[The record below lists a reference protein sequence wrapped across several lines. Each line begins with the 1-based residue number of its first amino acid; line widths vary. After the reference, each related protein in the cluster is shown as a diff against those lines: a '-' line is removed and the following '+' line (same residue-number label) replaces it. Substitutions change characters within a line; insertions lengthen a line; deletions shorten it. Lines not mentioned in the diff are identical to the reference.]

1 MKFKIRE
8 TPFIPFAWMNLKL
21 NEFEFINS
29 KLSPEIDIF
38 VKISKGKHYSLTI
51 KRSEGGDIED
61 YLFEVRECLGD
72 LISSFS
78 MIPENLA
85 HDDERFPLCIDETIV
100 PFKKLY
106 VSNQSFGITE
116 TDQKKRISVPSYFR
130 VRTYK
135 GEVKEFE
142 LKNAKYDRETKTL
155 RFVNW
160 FTAPKSLLSPRH
172 ATIDMN
178 NQYQF
183 AGIQHIIG
191 DDKEFVI
198 SYHDNDGNPIQRT
211 TCIKQASSPTYED
224 FMHTTMHF
232 EVKSRVEFSLEKYNE
247 MLGILHSIS
256 KMNPRYCTQQQ
267 AFDIFVS
274 DWMTIFEISS
284 YRYP

>member
-29 KLSPEIDIF
+29 KLSPEIDTF
-38 VKISKGKHYSLTI
+38 VKISRGVHYSLTI
-51 KRSEGGDIED
+51 KRSEGGDVED
-61 YLFEVRECLGD
+61 YLFEVRECLGN

-85 HDDERFPLCIDETIV
+85 HDDERFPLCIVETLV

-106 VSNQSFGITE
+106 VCNHDFRITE
-116 TDQKKRISVPSYFR
+116 TAQQKRISVPSYFR

-142 LKNAKYDRETKTL
+142 LKNAKYDKETKTL
-155 RFVNW
+155 RYVKW
-160 FTAPKSLLSPRH
+160 FTAPKSLLSPKH
-172 ATIDMN
+172 ATIDMY
-178 NQYQF
+178 QYQF
-183 AGIQHIIG
+183 AGIEHIIG

-211 TCIKQASSPTYED
+211 TCIKQASSPTYEN

-232 EVKSRVEFSLEKYNE
+232 EVESRVEFSLGKYNE
-247 MLGILHSIS
+247 MLSVLHSIS

-267 AFDIFVS
+267 AFDRFVS
-274 DWMTIFEISS
+274 DFTSIFETSS
-284 YRYP
+284 YRH

>member
-1 MKFKIRE
+1 MKFNIRE
-8 TPFIPFAWMNLKL
+8 IPFIPFAWMNLKL
-21 NEFEFINS
+21 NDFEFINS
-29 KLSPEIDIF
+29 KLSQEIDTF
-38 VKISKGKHYSLTI
+38 VKISRGKHYLLTI

-72 LISSFS
+72 LTTSFL

-100 PFKKLY
+100 PYKTLY
-106 VSNQSFGITE
+106 VCNEFFRITE
-116 TDQKKRISVPSYFR
+116 TVQKTRITVPSYFR

-142 LKNAKYDRETKTL
+142 LKNAKYDREAKTL
-155 RFVNW
+155 RYVNW
-160 FTAPKSLLSPRH
+160 FTAPKSFLSPRH

-178 NQYQF
+178 HQNQF

-198 SYHDNDGNPIQRT
+198 SYYDNDGNPIKRT
-211 TCIKQASSPTYED
+211 TCIKQASSPIYED
-224 FMHTTMHF
+224 FMHNTMHF
-232 EVKSRVEFSLEKYNE
+232 EVKSRVELSEEKYNE
-247 MLGILHSIS
+247 MLSVLHSIS

-267 AFDIFVS
+267 AFDIFNS
-274 DWMTIFEISS
+274 DWMAVFKISS
-284 YRYP
+284 YRYS